1 MLKWFSEKLAPTCPI
16 CRHDY
21 GDVEANLGTGNNNV
35 TQQQFPEEP
44 ELMNEELVGILMS
57 MFERQPTR
65 SQLNW
70 LRSMRRERMR
80 TRAPARNSSL
90 LTAWENALQLT
101 ENGAYSM
108 QIQSNTQQQRSS
120 LQNSVSPPTLAN
132 PRQGESA
139 TAERFTK
146 KERAGQRRECAA
158 PPTSPAFEET
168 VREKGESSN
177 AHPNMDRV

>member
-16 CRHDY
+16 CRHYY
-21 GDVEANLGTGNNNV
+21 GDVEADLGTENNNV

-65 SQLNW
+65 GQLNW
-70 LRSMRRERMR
+70 LRSLRRERMR
-80 TRAPARNSSL
+80 TPAPARSSL
-90 LTAWENALQLT
+90 LSAWENALQLT
-101 ENGAYSM
+101 ENSAYSA
-108 QIQSNTQQQRSS
+108 QIQNDRQQQRSS

-139 TAERFTK
+139 TAERVTK

-158 PPTSPAFEET
+158 PPPSPAFEET
-168 VREKGESSN
+168 IREKGESSN